1 MIFACCGARH
11 CVPRHRLPSP
21 RTSWPGLSAGISRNR
36 LSGSLIRKPPRFWS
50 LAQGDRRGADRP
62 RRLRSGTVIVREYQG
77 DRHTVTVVPGGY
89 VWRDATYA
97 SLSAIACNITG
108 TAWNGP
114 RFFGLRAGGNRS
126 EVIEGEQAG
135 SHAGIAAVGRLH
147 RNSVSPPRTK
157 VRR

>member
-114 RFFGLRAGGNRS
+114 RFFGLRAGRNRP
-126 EVIEGEQAG
+126 ENIKDETAG
-135 SHAGIAAVGRLH
+135 SHAGIATDGRLH
-147 RNSVSPPRTK
+147 RSSVSPPRTK